1 VRRNSFTAPAFWI
14 HPFGSPLT
22 LEVVQPCRCRNSRNG
37 SRRYFWARVSSWSLL
52 PVSKLVNWGAQPLEL
67 QIGVWLFRTLGPL
80 AARWVHGRVVYA
92 TNPEFFSRNAFFA
105 GTRSRSKEPIGS
117 FEGHLSY
124 SVKPRLWFSL
134 DGNYWFG
141 GATSLNGLE
150 NPLIADGNSR
160 IGGTASIPKHQ
171 SLKFSYSNGAHNRYG
186 GNYQK
191 VCVAWQYSW
200 LGRPK

>member
-22 LEVVQPCRCRNSRNG
+22 LEVVQPCR
-37 SRRYFWARVSSWSLL
+37 WSLL
-52 PVSKLVNWGAQPLEL
+52 PVNKLVNWCAQPLEL

-92 TNPEFFSRNAFFA
+92 TNPEGFSRNAFFA
-105 GTRSRSKEPIGS
+105 GTRSRSEEPIGS

-150 NPLIADGNSR
+150 NPLIADGNSL

>member
-1 VRRNSFTAPAFWI
+1 VLNRWSFKSE
-14 HPFGSPLT
+14 FGYSERSGHWL
-22 LEVVQPCRCRNSRNG
+22 LDG
-37 SRRYFWARVSSWSLL
+37 YMGAWSTQRIR
-52 PVSKLVNWGAQPLEL
+52 S
-67 QIGVWLFRTLGPL
+67 
-80 AARWVHGRVVYA
+80 
-92 TNPEFFSRNAFFA
+92 FFSRNAFFA
-105 GTRSRSKEPIGS
+105 GTRSRSKEPFGS